1 MPAPVPPTTLELL
14 FLPRMTPSRPLAAQA
29 WILALLA
36 ALLIILGS
44 ASFRVERIETVSQIG
59 LGNSSATD
67 APRLLVP
74 VHAQGSYEWL
84 NQTAQAQETGAWR
97 IRDVSYDNATA
108 GRPTHLSSP
117 YRWWLQTVAGAT
129 GGGLERA
136 ALWAGPL
143 LQALALLVLAPLV
156 ARTFGGLAA
165 TLVAVAWAGFFPLNT
180 AFLPGQPDDLGA
192 KAALLLAHAL
202 CLLRGAQVSAEA
214 PRKSLRLFIA
224 AGALGGLGCWL
235 HVASQLPLIGGVVL
249 AAVVLRRTQ
258 PAVAQLPWRAWAL
271 TGGAVSL
278 VAWLFEYAPAR
289 LGAAPLSVNHPLYAL
304 AWFAA
309 ADLLAGGSAFQARR
323 LRTWLA
329 LAGIAA
335 PVVAALA
342 TGGLGFPGAAGN
354 VTQLSGLEQGIASAH
369 LGAWLA
375 RDGVSAAALATFLAA
390 VAGLVAALAGW
401 RGAASREARV
411 ALGLVLGPLV
421 ILAGLGLFRL
431 YAWNLFAA
439 ALPAVLVAA
448 VAAARA
454 TPARALVAATVLAA
468 CLPGVWLAWPRG
480 GSDREVSADEVE
492 ALVARDLARS
502 LARRAPEPGAVVLAP
517 PALTSA
523 LIHYGGLR
531 GVGTAYWENHDGLA
545 AAVRILGASSTDEAL
560 ALAQRREVR
569 FVVLPSWDSTL
580 EDLARLAAD
589 DFDRSLAGLLRQ
601 WLPPRWLRPVPYA
614 LPGIAGLETRAVMIF
629 EVVEAQDNA
638 TALAR
643 LAEYFLEM
651 GQPQLAGPVAAALK
665 QAFPT
670 ELAALAGRLH
680 VEMAQ
685 RDTPA
690 VNATVAA
697 IKTQLDL
704 KADEILPW
712 ERRVSLALALAQAR
726 QLPLARPLLA
736 FSLETIDEDHLRS
749 LTAGTLYRLLAV
761 ARAAD
766 LSWPDDSLRTDA
778 LALLPPEWRERL

>member
-1 MPAPVPPTTLELL
+1 
-14 FLPRMTPSRPLAAQA
+14 MTPSRPLAAQA

-36 ALLIILGS
+36 ALFVILGS
-44 ASFRVERIETVSQIG
+44 AHIRIERIETVSQIG
-59 LGNSSATD
+59 LAD
-67 APRLLVP
+67 RADDRAPRLLVP

-84 NQTAQAQETGAWR
+84 NQTAQAQDTGDWR
-97 IRDVSYDNATA
+97 IREVSYDNATA

-117 YRWWLQTVAGAT
+117 YRWWLQLVALLT
-129 GGGLERA
+129 GGGLEGA

-143 LQALALLVLAPLV
+143 LQALALLVLAPLT
-156 ARTFGGLAA
+156 ARAFGGLAA
-165 TLVAVAWAGFFPLNT
+165 TLLALAWAGFFPLNT

-202 CLLRGAQVSAEA
+202 CLLRGAQVFADS
-214 PRKSLRLFIA
+214 PRTGFRLFVA
-224 AGALGGLGCWL
+224 AGILGGLGCWL
-235 HVASQLPLIGGVVL
+235 HVASQLPWIGGVLL
-249 AAVVLRRTQ
+249 AALVLRRAR

-271 TGGAVSL
+271 AGGAVAL
-278 VAWLFEYAPAR
+278 MAWLLEYAPAH
-289 LGAAPLSVNHPLYAL
+289 LGSAPLSVNHPLYAL

-309 ADLLAGGSAFQARR
+309 ADLVAVGPSFDPRR
-323 LRTWLA
+323 VRTWLA
-329 LAGIAA
+329 LAGLAA
-335 PVVAALA
+335 PVAAALA
-342 TGGLGFPGAAGN
+342 TGGIGFPGAAGN
-354 VTQLSGLEQGIASAH
+354 VTQLSGVGQGTAAAH

-375 RDGVSAAALATFLAA
+375 RDGVSAAVLATFLAA
-390 VAGLVAALAGW
+390 AAGVVAATAGW
-401 RGAASREARV
+401 RGATGREARIAV
-411 ALGLVLGPLV
+411 GLVLGPLMV
-421 ILAGLGLFRL
+421 FAVLGLFRL
-431 YAWNLFAA
+431 YAWTLFAA
-439 ALPAVLVAA
+439 TLPALLAAGAFAVRATPPRALMVAA
-448 VAAARA
+448 VIAAG
-454 TPARALVAATVLAA
+454 
-468 CLPGVWLAWPRG
+468 LPGVWLAWPRG
-480 GSDREVSADEVE
+480 GSDREVSAEEVE

-517 PALTSA
+517 PALTAA
-523 LIHYGGLR
+523 LIHYGALR

-665 QAFPT
+665 QAFPN

-685 RDTPA
+685 RDSTA
-690 VNATVAA
+690 VNATLAS
-697 IKTQLDL
+697 IRSQLDL

-736 FSLETIDEDHLRS
+736 FSLETVDEEHLRS
-749 LTAGTLYRLLAV
+749 LTAGTLYRLLALS
-761 ARAAD
+761 RAAE
-766 LSWPDDSLRTDA
+766 LAWPDESLRGDA
-778 LALLPPEWRERL
+778 LALLPPEWRDRL